1 MALVTLVSGANKTE
15 EDVMDYLEKEGVE
28 KGKIA
33 KWMLPD
39 YILITNEIP
48 KTSVGKFNKLFI
60 KEKMATFLS
69 GAKKIR

>member
-1 MALVTLVSGANKTE
+1 MAIVTLVSGAEKTE
-15 EDVMDYLEKEGVE
+15 EDVLQYLEAEGVG

-60 KEKMATFLS
+60 KQNMDSFLS
-69 GAKKIR
+69 GAKKMR